1 MRVLGI
7 LAVALLTIVD
17 TGWSQVDVGS
27 SQTAKLP
34 MYRPILLGSGPDSL
48 VNRID
53 TTDLM
58 RKGQKDAAIMF
69 ACSVKK
75 DGSVVQVSTYR
86 GTPDSKALEQE
97 VLKRLSAAANPKFT
111 PAVYNHLPVDAIY
124 YGTVTFM
131 LVDGKPRLRIFSNQE
146 RSELAKES
154 DFIGPQPFWGGES
167 GFSGFH
173 YPDSDSAPVQVD
185 GSAELELKV
194 DANGNLQDLSLL
206 SEQPPFLGFG
216 EMAFSDLA
224 KAKFIP
230 AFRNGKPV
238 ACDVKLPF
246 YFNRPGL

>member
-1 MRVLGI
+1 MRVFGI
-7 LAVALLTIVD
+7 LAVVLLSIVD
-17 TGWSQVDVGS
+17 VGWSQVDVGS
-27 SQTAKLP
+27 SRTANLP
-34 MYRPILLGSGPDSL
+34 TYRPVLLGSGPDSL

-53 TTDLM
+53 TADLA

-69 ACSVKK
+69 SCSVRK
-75 DGSVVQVSTYR
+75 DGSVRSVTTYR

-97 VLKRLSAAANPKFT
+97 VLKRLSVAANPRFV

-131 LVDGKPRLRIFSNQE
+131 TVDGKPRLRIFSNQE

-167 GFSGFH
+167 GFEGFH
-173 YPDSDSAPVQVD
+173 YPGGDTAPVQVD

-194 DANGNLQDLSLL
+194 DANGNLQDLSVL

-230 AFRNGKPV
+230 AFRDGKPV
-238 ACDVKLPF
+238 ACDVKLPIF
-246 YFNRPGL
+246 FNAKGF